1 MSAME
6 FEGKLIVITG
16 GAGGI
21 AGETARLLLDGG
33 AELLLIDPNAAA
45 LEASAAELAGG
56 GRVSTA
62 VSALES
68 PAACSAA
75 LAGIEEPVYALVHLA
90 GIFRP
95 DALDGAHRPLWDAT
109 IAANLT
115 NAFDM
120 AAAIRPLLDPGATC
134 RMVFASS
141 LAFRRGSFDHIAY
154 TAAKGGIA
162 GLVRALARALAPD
175 VLVNGVAP
183 GIILTGMPEHMLE
196 EPDRRERLLAET
208 TLKRLGHPREVA
220 TVLRFLLSAD
230 SSFITGQ
237 LINVDG
243 GVVYS

>member
-1 MSAME
+1 MSAMG

-21 AGETARLLLDGG
+21 AHATARLLLDGG
-33 AELLLIDPNAAA
+33 AELLLIDPESAA
-45 LEASAAELAGG
+45 LEASAAELVCGE
-56 GRVSTA
+56 RVRTA

-68 PAACSAA
+68 PAACTAA
-75 LAGIEEPVYALVHLA
+75 LAGIEHPVYALVHLA

-141 LAFRRGSFDHIAY
+141 LAFRRGSVDHIAY

-162 GLVRALARALAPD
+162 GLVRALARALAPNA
-175 VLVNGVAP
+175 LVNGVAP
-183 GIILTGMPEHMLE
+183 GIILTGMPEHMLDLPE
-196 EPDRRERLLAET
+196 RRERLLAET
-208 TLKRLGHPREVA
+208 TLKRFGHPREVA
-220 TVLRFLLSAD
+220 TVLRFLLSDD

-243 GVVYS
+243 GVVHS